1 MSYQSLV
8 AFEGW
13 TFIAQILNLF
23 IQMYLFK
30 KFLFKPIQNI
40 LAQRQQEVDTLYA
53 DADSAKQ
60 DAESAKAEYESHLL
74 TARTEAEEITA
85 ELSRETTP
93 GSIKNAQTR
102 SDAMLASAQSEAAAM
117 REKASRDIEL
127 ERRKAMNEMKSEISG
142 LAVEIASKV
151 AEKEIDEKQHEALIE
166 RFIDELGEES

>member
-30 KFLFKPIQNI
+30 KFLFKPIQKI
-40 LAQRQQEVDTLYA
+40 LAQRQQEVDNIYA

-60 DAESAKAEYESHLL
+60 DAESAKAEDEGPLL
-74 TARTEAEEITA
+74 TARTEAEAITERA
-85 ELSRETTP
+85 V
-93 GSIKNAQTR
+93 KNAQTR

-127 ERRKAMNEMKSEISG
+127 ERRKAMNEMKREISG

>member
-30 KFLFKPIQNI
+30 KFLFKPIQKI
-40 LAQRQQEVDTLYA
+40 LAQRQQEVDNIYA

-60 DAESAKAEYESHLL
+60 DAESAKAEYEGHLL
-74 TARTEAEEITA
+74 TARTEAEAITERA
-85 ELSRETTP
+85 V
-93 GSIKNAQTR
+93 KNAQTR

-127 ERRKAMNEMKSEISG
+127 ERRKAMNEMKREISG

-151 AEKEIDEKQHEALIE
+151 AENEIDEKQHEALIE
-166 RFIDELGEES
+166 RFIDEFGEES

>member
-85 ELSRETTP
+85 RAV
-93 GSIKNAQTR
+93 KNAQTR
-102 SDAMLASAQSEAAAM
+102 SDAMLASAQSEAAAGKPFAHYWM
-117 REKASRDIEL
+117 HNGYININKPRHRARAPQGNERDEERNLRSRRGNRL
-127 ERRKAMNEMKSEISG
+127 EGCRKGNRRKA
-142 LAVEIASKV
+142 A
-151 AEKEIDEKQHEALIE
+151 
-166 RFIDELGEES
+166 

>member
-30 KFLFKPIQNI
+30 RFLFKPIQKI
-40 LAQRQQEVDTLYA
+40 LAQRQQEVDAIYA

-60 DAESAKAEYESHLL
+60 DAESAKAEYEGHLL
-74 TARTEAEEITA
+74 TARTEAEAITERA
-85 ELSRETTP
+85 V
-93 GSIKNAQTR
+93 K
-102 SDAMLASAQSEAAAM
+102 M
-117 REKASRDIEL
+117 RRPVLTQCLPAPKAKPRPCAKKASRDIEL
-127 ERRKAMNEMKSEISG
+127 ERRKAMNEMKREISG

>member
-1 MSYQSLV
+1 MP
-8 AFEGW
+8 
-13 TFIAQILNLF
+13 N
-23 IQMYLFK
+23 
-30 KFLFKPIQNI
+30 P
-40 LAQRQQEVDTLYA
+40 QR
-53 DADSAKQ
+53 
-60 DAESAKAEYESHLL
+60 EYESHLL

-85 ELSRETTP
+85 RAV
-93 GSIKNAQTR
+93 KNAQTR

>member
-85 ELSRETTP
+85 RAV
-93 GSIKNAQTR
+93 KNAQTR

-117 REKASRDIEL
+117 REKASRDIEF
-127 ERRKAMNEMKSEISG
+127 ERRNGNERDEERNLRVSPWKSPRRLPKRKSTK
-142 LAVEIASKV
+142 SSMRR
-151 AEKEIDEKQHEALIE
+151 LIE
-166 RFIDELGEES
+166 RFYRRIG

>member
-85 ELSRETTP
+85 RAV
-93 GSIKNAQTR
+93 KNAQTR

-127 ERRKAMNEMKSEISG
+127 ERREISG

>member
-85 ELSRETTP
+85 RAV
-93 GSIKNAQTR
+93 KNAQTR
-102 SDAMLASAQSEAAAM
+102 SEAAAM

>member
-30 KFLFKPIQNI
+30 RFLFKPIQKI
-40 LAQRQQEVDTLYA
+40 LAQRQQEVDTIYA
-53 DADSAKQ
+53 DADSAKK
-60 DAESAKAEYESHLL
+60 DAESAKAEYEGHLL
-74 TARTEAEEITA
+74 TARTEAEAITERA
-85 ELSRETTP
+85 V
-93 GSIKNAQTR
+93 KNAQTR

-127 ERRKAMNEMKSEISG
+127 ERRKAMNEMKREISG
-142 LAVEIASKV
+142 LAVEIAAKV

>member
-40 LAQRQQEVDTLYA
+40 LAQ
-53 DADSAKQ
+53 AKQ

-85 ELSRETTP
+85 RAV
-93 GSIKNAQTR
+93 KNAQTR

>member
-85 ELSRETTP
+85 RAV
-93 GSIKNAQTR
+93 KNAQTR
-102 SDAMLASAQSEAAAM
+102 SDAMLASAQSEAAM

-127 ERRKAMNEMKSEISG
+127 ERRRAMNEMKSEISG

>member
-60 DAESAKAEYESHLL
+60 DAESAKAEYEGHLL
-74 TARTEAEEITA
+74 TARTEAEEITERA
-85 ELSRETTP
+85 PSRMRRPVLTQCLP
-93 GSIKNAQTR
+93 APKAKRRPCAKRPAAIS
-102 SDAMLASAQSEAAAM
+102 SSSAAK
-117 REKASRDIEL
+117 R
-127 ERRKAMNEMKSEISG
+127 
-142 LAVEIASKV
+142 
-151 AEKEIDEKQHEALIE
+151 
-166 RFIDELGEES
+166 

>member
-30 KFLFKPIQNI
+30 RFLLKPMQNI
-40 LAQRQQEVDTLYA
+40 LAQRQQEVDNIYA
-53 DADSAKQ
+53 DADSAKK
-60 DAESAKAEYESHLL
+60 DAESAKAEYEGHLL
-74 TARTEAEEITA
+74 TARTEAEAITERA
-85 ELSRETTP
+85 V
-93 GSIKNAQTR
+93 KNAQTR

-127 ERRKAMNEMKSEISG
+127 ERRKAMNEMKREISG

>member
-30 KFLFKPIQNI
+30 KFLFKPIQKI
-40 LAQRQQEVDTLYA
+40 LAQRQQEVDNIYA

-60 DAESAKAEYESHLL
+60 DAESAKAEYEGHLL
-74 TARTEAEEITA
+74 TARTEAEAITERA
-85 ELSRETTP
+85 V
-93 GSIKNAQTR
+93 KNAQTR

-127 ERRKAMNEMKSEISG
+127 ERRKAMNEMKREISG

-151 AEKEIDEKQHEALIE
+151 AEKEIDETQQEALIE

>member
-30 KFLFKPIQNI
+30 RFLFKPIQKI
-40 LAQRQQEVDTLYA
+40 LAQRQQEVDTIYA

-60 DAESAKAEYESHLL
+60 DAESAKAEYEGHLL
-74 TARTEAEEITA
+74 TARTEAEAITERA
-85 ELSRETTP
+85 V
-93 GSIKNAQTR
+93 KNAQTR

-127 ERRKAMNEMKSEISG
+127 ERRKAMKREISG

>member
-30 KFLFKPIQNI
+30 KFLFKPIQKI
-40 LAQRQQEVDTLYA
+40 LAQRQQEVDNIYA

-60 DAESAKAEYESHLL
+60 DAESAKAEYEGHLL
-74 TARTEAEEITA
+74 TARTEAEAITERA
-85 ELSRETTP
+85 V
-93 GSIKNAQTR
+93 KNAQTR
-102 SDAMLASAQSEAAAM
+102 SDAMLASAQS
-117 REKASRDIEL
+117 EKASRDIEL
-127 ERRKAMNEMKSEISG
+127 ERRKAMNEMKREISG

>member
-23 IQMYLFK
+23 LQLYLFK

-40 LAQRQQEVDTLYA
+40 IAQRQQEVDAVYA
-53 DADSAKQ
+53 DADSAK
-60 DAESAKAEYESHLL
+60 KYEGHLL

-85 ELSRETTP
+85 RAV
-93 GSIKNAQTR
+93 KNAQTR

-166 RFIDELGEES
+166 RFIDELGDES

>member
-30 KFLFKPIQNI
+30 RFLFKPIQKI
-40 LAQRQQEVDTLYA
+40 LAQRQQEVDTIYA
-53 DADSAKQ
+53 DADSAKH
-60 DAESAKAEYESHLL
+60 DAESAKAEYEGHLL
-74 TARTEAEEITA
+74 TARTEAEAITERA
-85 ELSRETTP
+85 V
-93 GSIKNAQTR
+93 KNAQTR

-127 ERRKAMNEMKSEISG
+127 ERRKAMNEMKREISG

-166 RFIDELGEES
+166 RFIDELGEGS

>member
-60 DAESAKAEYESHLL
+60 DAESAKAEYEGHLL
-74 TARTEAEEITA
+74 TARTEAEAITERA
-85 ELSRETTP
+85 V
-93 GSIKNAQTR
+93 KNAQTR

-117 REKASRDIEL
+117 REKASREIEL
-127 ERRKAMNEMKSEISG
+127 ERRKTMDELKGEISG

-151 AEKEIDEKQHEALIE
+151 AEKEIGEQEHEALIE
-166 RFIDELGEES
+166 KFIDELGEGS

>member
-30 KFLFKPIQNI
+30 RFLFKPIQKI
-40 LAQRQQEVDTLYA
+40 LAQRQQEVDNIYA

-60 DAESAKAEYESHLL
+60 DAESAKAEYEGHLL
-74 TARTEAEEITA
+74 TARTEAEAITERA
-85 ELSRETTP
+85 V
-93 GSIKNAQTR
+93 KNAQTR

-117 REKASRDIEL
+117 REKASRDIEI
-127 ERRKAMNEMKSEISG
+127 ERRKAMNEMKREISG

>member
-30 KFLFKPIQNI
+30 RFLFKPIQKI
-40 LAQRQQEVDTLYA
+40 LAQRQQEVDAIYA
-53 DADSAKQ
+53 DADYAKQ
-60 DAESAKAEYESHLL
+60 DAESAKTEYEGHLL
-74 TARTEAEEITA
+74 TARTEAEAITERA
-85 ELSRETTP
+85 V
-93 GSIKNAQTR
+93 KNAQTR

-127 ERRKAMNEMKSEISG
+127 ERRKAMNEMKREISG

>member
-30 KFLFKPIQNI
+30 KFLFKPIKDI
-40 LAQRQQEVDTLYA
+40 LAKRQQEVDAIYA
-53 DADSAKQ
+53 DADSARQ
-60 DAESAKAEYESHLL
+60 DAEQAKAEYEGHLT
-74 TARTEAEEITA
+74 TARSEAEAITA
-85 ELSRETTP
+85 KAV
-93 GSIKNAQTR
+93 KNAQVR

-151 AEKEIDEKQHEALIE
+151 AEKEIDGKQHEALIE
-166 RFIDELGEES
+166 RFIDELGDEA

>member
-30 KFLFKPIQNI
+30 RFLFKPIQKI
-40 LAQRQQEVDTLYA
+40 LAQRQQEVDNIYA

-60 DAESAKAEYESHLL
+60 DAESAKAEYEGHLL
-74 TARTEAEEITA
+74 TARTEAEAITERA
-85 ELSRETTP
+85 V
-93 GSIKNAQTR
+93 KNAQTR
-102 SDAMLASAQSEAAAM
+102 SDAMLASAQSEAAA
-117 REKASRDIEL
+117 SRDIEL
-127 ERRKAMNEMKSEISG
+127 ERRKAMNEMKREISG

>member
-30 KFLFKPIQNI
+30 RFLFKPIQKI
-40 LAQRQQEVDTLYA
+40 LAQRQQEA

-60 DAESAKAEYESHLL
+60 DAESAKAEYEGHLL
-74 TARTEAEEITA
+74 TARTEAEAITERA
-85 ELSRETTP
+85 V
-93 GSIKNAQTR
+93 KNAQTR

-127 ERRKAMNEMKSEISG
+127 ERRKAMNEMKREISG

>member
-1 MSYQSLV
+1 M
-8 AFEGW
+8 
-13 TFIAQILNLF
+13 
-23 IQMYLFK
+23 
-30 KFLFKPIQNI
+30 P
-40 LAQRQQEVDTLYA
+40 
-53 DADSAKQ
+53 
-60 DAESAKAEYESHLL
+60 
-74 TARTEAEEITA
+74 
-85 ELSRETTP
+85 
-93 GSIKNAQTR
+93 QTR

>member
-30 KFLFKPIQNI
+30 KFLFKPIQKI
-40 LAQRQQEVDTLYA
+40 LAQRQQEVDTIYA

-60 DAESAKAEYESHLL
+60 DAESAKAEYEGHLL
-74 TARTEAEEITA
+74 TARTEAEAITERA
-85 ELSRETTP
+85 V
-93 GSIKNAQTR
+93 KNAQTR

-127 ERRKAMNEMKSEISG
+127 ERRKAMNEMKREISG

-151 AEKEIDEKQHEALIE
+151 AEKEIGEQEHEALIE
-166 RFIDELGEES
+166 KFIDELGEGS